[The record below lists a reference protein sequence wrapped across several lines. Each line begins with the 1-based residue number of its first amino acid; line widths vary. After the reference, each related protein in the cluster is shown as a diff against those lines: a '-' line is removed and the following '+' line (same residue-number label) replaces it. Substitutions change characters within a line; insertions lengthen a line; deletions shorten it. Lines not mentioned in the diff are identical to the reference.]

1 MVALSPN
8 NCFGDFKVES
18 LMELAKLYPDDFSSD
33 ELNDLAYDFPISTSI
48 SMIYLKE

>member
-33 ELNDLAYDFPISTSI
+33 ELNDLAYDLPISTSI
-48 SMIYLKE
+48 SMIYMKE